1 MRLVGSPDGSIG
13 RADRALWLT
22 PPFDLTWVSAIGSVG
37 GTANV
42 LRLVGGEPQAARYAG
57 GNVTIARL
65 TGGATDA
72 E

>member
-1 MRLVGSPDGSIG
+1 MAAGLFDILRKVLGWKSSP
-13 RADRALWLT
+13 T
-22 PPFDLTWVSAIGSVG
+22 TAIGSVG
-37 GTANV
+37 GTV
-42 LRLVGGEPQAARYAG
+42 SVSRLVGGEPQAARYAG